1 MEISIHRALGEL
13 NLLDKK
19 IEKKVKGEFIAVKK
33 GTDKKVGGR
42 LVTEIESSITSNFES
57 VNDLFDNPS
66 SEKISSSKIIQSN
79 AVTKVNVNGDEMT
92 VAEAI
97 DRKSSIGY
105 NKALLASLE
114 AQYNRANANVLNGN
128 EDVDDRAEDYI
139 KGLYSDKTQVDTTK
153 IVNLKADF
161 VKENKL
167 DLIDPANIKEESEK
181 IREYIDGFETE
192 VDYVLS
198 ESNAVTFIEV

>member
-19 IEKKVKGEFIAVKK
+19 IDKKVKSEFIAVKK

-57 VNDLFDNPS
+57 VNDLI
-66 SEKISSSKIIQSN
+66 KRRALIKSKVIQSN
-79 AVTKVNVNGDEMT
+79 AITKVNVNGEEMT

-128 EDVDDRAEDYI
+128 EDVDDRAEAYI

-167 DLIDPANIKEESEK
+167 DLINPANIKEESEK
-181 IREYIDGFETE
+181 IRDYIEGFETE